1 VSALVRVGLEFFHPW
16 TNHAGLYVARDLGL
30 FGAAGVEV
38 DLNGR
43 DPDRG
48 DTVAFLARREID
60 LGFVPL
66 NRLFAARVA
75 GVPVR
80 SVAAVNHRPL
90 ESLLTIAD
98 RDIARPRDLAG
109 RRVGLP
115 SSGRLRAM
123 VRDVVTRDDGDPERV
138 TFVETGFREA
148 LIEDVRA
155 DRFDAAFGGVWAW
168 EPLLDGGPDVV
179 VLPLDE
185 LGGPRYHGYV
195 LAAHEE
201 AIAER
206 GDELRGVLRAAGEG
220 YAHAAADEDAVV
232 AAFDR
237 VAAIFPSDVF
247 RRSLAELAPSWFG
260 PDRRWGVHRPE
271 LLAEYA
277 DWLSAHGQLRDAVGP
292 IAQTYSDDLV
302 VPA

>member
-1 VSALVRVGLEFFHPW
+1 MSELVRIGLEFFHPW

-30 FGAAGVEV
+30 YSAAGLEV

-48 DTVAFLARREID
+48 DTVAYLARRELE

-90 ESLLTIAD
+90 ESLLTLAD
-98 RDIARPRDLAG
+98 RGIGRPRDLAG

-123 VRDVVTRDDGDPERV
+123 VRDVVARDGGDAEAV

-201 AIAER
+201 TIAER
-206 GDELRGVLRAAGEG
+206 GAELAAVLHAAGEG

-232 AAFDR
+232 AVFDR
-237 VAAIFPSDVF
+237 VAAIFPPDVF
-247 RRSLAELAPSWFG
+247 RRSLALLAAAGVG
-260 PDRRWGVHRPE
+260 PDRRWGVHRRE

-277 DWLSAHGQLRDAVGP
+277 DWLGAHGQLREAVGP
-292 IAQTYSDDLV
+292 IEQTYTDDLV